1 MILAYGSAFRRQ
13 VLQINR
19 TWTALLVCALRLEL
33 VAASS
38 AYVLISPSV
47 VYPSQNVSLF
57 CITSG
62 NPQPTV
68 KGWKKDGVS
77 LRRDPHVQLL
87 LGGLQLRIQNVQL
100 SDAGRYECITSAKVN
115 NSYIA
120 TSVSLELSRFGSDRN
135 VSYATEGSNATL
147 ACNGTDLTLVRWYRD
162 GKLLEEISRYRVG
175 GDGETL
181 TIVDVQPSDEGR
193 YTCEGFHSHGIVQ
206 SDVLLR
212 VFPLHSQAT
221 PTPSPSP
228 RGNSTATCFKLHVRA
243 SVSCKSNVTLFF
255 TYDTRDCTSFVFLF
269 QMVSFSLSTEEV
281 EQVEG
286 LESVFAYGRDSSVAN
301 VTVDCAAGRVYGLEI
316 WPFVSRGSEE
326 SVVVESYGFDRSLSK
341 NGERRKFGRK
351 AVRFFVEYPLLQMKL
366 VDADCTCLKRYPGC
380 NGTTLS
386 VTCEIAGIEET
397 TRRNQRIC

>member
-1 MILAYGSAFRRQ
+1 M
-13 VLQINR
+13 
-19 TWTALLVCALRLEL
+19 
-33 VAASS
+33 
-38 AYVLISPSV
+38 
-47 VYPSQNVSLF
+47 
-57 CITSG
+57 
-62 NPQPTV
+62 
-68 KGWKKDGVS
+68 
-77 LRRDPHVQLL
+77 QLL

-120 TSVSLELSRFGSDRN
+120 TSVSLGLFVAISVFWRFTINSSFSCLFLIIELSRFGSDRN

-228 RGNSTATCFKLHVRA
+228 RGNSTATCESCVSPIFSCRVDSYLYPRFVGFKLHVRA

-366 VDADCTCLKRYPGC
+366 VDADCTCLKVC
-380 NGTTLS
+380 THF
-386 VTCEIAGIEET
+386 VC
-397 TRRNQRIC
+397 